1 LRVTFHYAIPILIK
15 AAADAKAKVTAI
27 AKAAADAKATADAK
41 ANATADAKEAADAKA
56 EADGDVTEK
65 GEEDVTANI
74 AALDSVF
81 AAGVEV
87 SHGVWI
93 ISFVLIPFID
103 VMIFIISLRLIK

>member
-41 ANATADAKEAADAKA
+41 AKATADAKEAADAKA

-74 AALDSVF
+74 AALDSVS

-87 SHGVWI
+87 SHSVWI

-103 VMIFIISLRLIK
+103 VMIFIISLHLIK